1 MKTQLAAFEIM
12 HIVKELQ
19 VLVDGKVEQI
29 YVPEHKEIAIQV
41 HLAGK
46 EKHFLKIKAPN
57 YIYLS
62 TTKDEN
68 LAPNQFCMML
78 RKNLAGARLRAVKQY
93 GFERILEIEF
103 ETKNEKLIMIV
114 ELFSKGNVILS
125 KEGKILLAAEQQ
137 EWSNRKVK
145 PGEEYKMPKA
155 HKDAFVMT
163 AEEIDDVV
171 GKSEKESIVK
181 TLAIEL
187 GLGGV
192 YAEEVCLIAGID
204 KNQKGIK
211 EGESERIKEAVQKI
225 KETKSN
231 PRIVFENGIVI
242 DAVPISL
249 QKYSSNE
256 QKLFENYSGAVEIA
270 FSKENQEQKQKSNKY
285 DKQIEK
291 IQTIIDDQTKKL
303 KQLEEGAEENKQKGE
318 LLYTHYQEIDSLLK
332 ELNKARSEKKTEEMR
347 KILLKNSAVFEEK
360 EGKVVV
366 MIKDD
371 SS

>member
-29 YVPEHKEIAIQV
+29 YVPENKEVVIQV
-41 HLAGK
+41 HIPGK
-46 EKHFLKIKAPN
+46 EKQFLKIKAPN

-62 TTKDEN
+62 TVKDEN
-68 LAPNQFCMML
+68 AAPGQFCMML
-78 RKNLAGARLRAVKQY
+78 RKNLSGARVRAIKQH

-103 ETKNEKLIMIV
+103 ETKNEKIIMII
-114 ELFSKGNVILS
+114 ELFSKGNVILV
-125 KEGKILLAAEQQ
+125 KNGKIMLAAEQQ
-137 EWSNRKVK
+137 EWSNRKIK
-145 PGEEYKMPKA
+145 PGEEYNMPKA
-155 HKDAFVMT
+155 HKDAFLMT
-163 AEEIDDVV
+163 AQEIDDMIN
-171 GKSEKESIVK
+171 KSEKENIVK

-204 KNQKGIK
+204 KNQKGLND
-211 EGESERIKEAVQKI
+211 SVKI
-225 KETKSN
+225 KKAVMQIKDANLN
-231 PRIVFENGIVI
+231 PRVVLENGIVI
-242 DAVPISL
+242 DAVPVSL
-249 QKYSSNE
+249 QKYSGNE
-256 QKLFENYSGAVEIA
+256 QKLFEKYSAALEIA

-291 IQTIIDDQTKKL
+291 MQTIIDDQSKKL
-303 KQLEEGAEENKQKGE
+303 KQLEESSEENKQKGE
-318 LLYTHYQEIDSLLK
+318 LLYNHYQEIDSLLK
-332 ELNKARSEKKTEEMR
+332 ELNKARSEKKNEEMR

-366 MIKDD
+366 MIKDN